1 MNNQEISVIAKM
13 KVKNGVVEDVKEKLT
28 ELQMATRKEAGCNF
42 YQLHQSLDN
51 ETVFILYE
59 SWQDKSHLDNHFQSP
74 HFKKWIEDESKFLSG
89 PADINILKKI
99 N

>member
-51 ETVFILYE
+51 ETVFILY
-59 SWQDKSHLDNHFQSP
+59 
-74 HFKKWIEDESKFLSG
+74 
-89 PADINILKKI
+89 
-99 N
+99 